1 MKDPGH
7 GYLADLVV
15 KAQGNDTNAFSELYA
30 LTYDKVYNYS
40 RHYLRDSYLA
50 QDAVQEVYI
59 LALKK
64 LKNLKDPMLFTA
76 WLNQISFRVCYDIC
90 KKRDSD
96 YGTIDDDFLNSF
108 RDENTSSN
116 PEERAQQNGEQSR
129 LKKAIENLPHL
140 QRTIVIMRFFN
151 DMKLEDIAD
160 AMDISLSSVK
170 RYIDAAKQT
179 LRSAL
184 QS

>member
-15 KAQGNDTNAFSELYA
+15 KAQHNDTDAFSELYA

-64 LKNLKDPMLFTA
+64 LNSLKDPMLFIA

-90 KKRDSD
+90 KRRNSD
-96 YGTIDDDFLNSF
+96 YGTIDDEILDTF
-108 RDENTSSN
+108 RDDSIASN
-116 PEERAQQNGEQSR
+116 PEEQAQQNDERSR

-151 DMKLEDIAD
+151 NMKLEEIAD

-170 RYIDAAKQT
+170 RYIESAKKTLHDA
-179 LRSAL
+179 L
-184 QS
+184 